1 MNLRKLFALLMT
13 AVMLLGMVPVGHAEG
28 GNITPGG
35 DITVGC
41 NHNWDWRFPNG
52 EPKHC
57 QEERLMEMYCT
68 LCGQVA
74 SSYPV
79 TGDHT
84 PGSWQWDGTPP
95 ANCNEWGIQN
105 QFCSVCGEA
114 FNEREVQGDH
124 QWGGYVTETPAGC
137 ETPGEEVSYCSVCG
151 EKGSSREIPPTGH
164 DWGDWKLDVAAT
176 CNKEGLRVRYC
187 KSCNHREEQEVPA
200 GEHKWGGYVA
210 ETPAGCE
217 TPGEEVSYCSVC
229 GEKGSSREIPATG
242 HNWGDWKW
250 EVEATCNK
258 DGLRVRYCKNCNMR
272 EEDYVQGSKHNYG
285 PYKTYREPTCTE
297 RGLEYMTCTRCG
309 DENYRYIDI
318 IDHNFGEWYVVAEA
332 QIGLTGVEQRD
343 CTYGCGTFE
352 QRVIPALEQ
361 EFIPAPPSISKVV
374 INTPANGEYF
384 VAGESIV
391 YRITLTNNTGMALK
405 GVALYDPLY
414 STPVISPDGEG
425 SLAIAPRLADGESIS
440 GEFSYDV
447 TAEFALSGKVVNTA
461 EAVYVYADDP
471 QAMLYSA
478 YSNTLETPVGI
489 GDLPELHCSFGQSNV
504 PANNEYYV
512 PGETVR
518 FEVEYPSL
526 YPLVMG
532 YVLAH
537 VKDVPAVDVSGLAT
551 MTVLDAADVPAGE
564 SAFAYISYTVTE
576 EDAARGAIYGYAAFT
591 ANLPNGTPVKAA
603 ITDFVTV
610 PCGVEENS
618 SDKLSDASLTLT
630 MEPKYEYGPDNG
642 THYVLGECPWTNWKL
657 HNNSESVTMTLDK
670 VRYYL
675 DGNLYKYW
683 ENEINNRVLA
693 PGADFTDH
701 TSWYYIT
708 EEDIARGYVTVI
720 IETDCIGDD
729 GKMYYATAKL
739 ELPCGPGELPDDYV
753 PPVDDGSDE
762 LKRIRF
768 IKSVSNTPAN
778 GEFFVPGEEIRFW
791 LSFNILDSEG
801 NINEEDGVY
810 DIRFY
815 DPLIHGQN
823 IVRWD
828 TNRIY
833 SWDFHVYYTVTEE
846 DAQRGYVEN
855 TAYVTFSYTKG
866 GETVRVDSNT
876 VTAPC
881 GVGELPVDLS
891 LTMGDPYGPAN
902 GTHYVLG
909 EVVRPAWTV
918 KNNSEDRVVTSLG
931 TTYNW
936 NDEEPFSWS
945 TRVTLNPGR
954 RMTTRGVTRWVTQ
967 EDVTRGYVTLNVV
980 EVCGDGENEYT
991 LYNSLQ
997 IPCGPGE
1004 LPDDYVPPVNPDI
1017 DEDGIPNEEDPDI
1030 DGDGIPNGEDPDV
1043 DGDGIPNGEDTDV
1056 DGDGTPNGSDPDVD
1070 GDGIPNGDDPDVDG
1084 DGILNGEDDDVDG
1097 DGTPNGEDP
1106 DADGDG
1112 TPNGEDPD
1120 VDGDGTPNGEDPDV
1134 DGDGIP
1140 NGTDPDENGDGK
1152 PEDAFG
1158 VLTGMEIMK
1167 SVESLPMNGSF
1178 YTEGETVAYK
1188 ITYTNSGENELINV
1202 AIYDAMSGLAE
1213 IASAEKLTPGESR
1226 TCFFNHTVTAADVAR
1241 GYIANT
1247 AVGEYEVGGYSSSVN
1262 SNTVMV
1268 DTDGKEDNATV
1279 PPLFGDDD
1287 GSNYDPSTGWT
1298 DDPAAG
1304 EDGESPFGVIDTD
1317 QLRSGETHCAITITG
1332 RDNAS
1337 VGYEI
1342 SFCAAHAATQASAL
1356 MMKQASATPE
1366 MQMQAASY
1374 AVALWRTEV
1383 ESAYQKLLTAA
1394 DPTAQAVLLT
1404 EYIRFVTDLD
1414 NYEAIL
1420 NALYPDQPALVAGKI
1435 ADMWQDKCVAL
1446 CHEMHTLAADR
1457 KDSLLSVEAASGAV
1471 ANVCG
1476 CDITLEENGKKA
1488 FTQTY
1493 CPVHGFPYSMMD
1505 MLLGGKDTAETW
1517 AMVRQI
1523 WGVELTNAY
1532 SKVAVKLGDNGA
1544 AAKAGYAVMTQWMM
1558 AREASLIAL
1567 YPENPELVAQ
1577 TMVKLIM
1584 DRVNNLCL
1592 TGK

>member
-1 MNLRKLFALLMT
+1 
-13 AVMLLGMVPVGHAEG
+13 
-28 GNITPGG
+28 
-35 DITVGC
+35 
-41 NHNWDWRFPNG
+41 
-52 EPKHC
+52 
-57 QEERLMEMYCT
+57 MEMYCT

-84 PGSWQWDGTPP
+84 PGSWHWDGDPP

-105 QFCSVCGEA
+105 QSCSVCGEV

-187 KSCNHREEQEVPA
+187 KRCNHREEQEVPA
-200 GEHKWGGYVA
+200 SDHQWGGYVT

-217 TPGEEVSYCSVC
+217 TPGEEVSSCSVC

-242 HNWGDWKW
+242 HDWGDWKW

-258 DGLRVRYCKNCNMR
+258 DGLRVRYCKRCNMR
-272 EEDYVQGSKHNYG
+272 EEDYVQGGKHNYG

-361 EFIPAPPSISKVV
+361 EFIPTPPSISKVV

-425 SLAIAPRLADGESIS
+425 SLAIAHHLAVGESIS

-471 QAMLYSA
+471 QAMLYRA

-489 GDLPELHCSFGQSNV
+489 GDLPELHCSFGQSNA

-518 FEVEYPSL
+518 FEVEYSNPSL

-610 PCGVEENS
+610 PCG
-618 SDKLSDASLTLT
+618 
-630 MEPKYEYGPDNG
+630 
-642 THYVLGECPWTNWKL
+642 
-657 HNNSESVTMTLDK
+657 
-670 VRYYL
+670 
-675 DGNLYKYW
+675 
-683 ENEINNRVLA
+683 
-693 PGADFTDH
+693 
-701 TSWYYIT
+701 
-708 EEDIARGYVTVI
+708 
-720 IETDCIGDD
+720 
-729 GKMYYATAKL
+729 
-739 ELPCGPGELPDDYV
+739 
-753 PPVDDGSDE
+753 
-762 LKRIRF
+762 
-768 IKSVSNTPAN
+768 
-778 GEFFVPGEEIRFW
+778 
-791 LSFNILDSEG
+791 
-801 NINEEDGVY
+801 
-810 DIRFY
+810 
-815 DPLIHGQN
+815 
-823 IVRWD
+823 
-828 TNRIY
+828 
-833 SWDFHVYYTVTEE
+833 
-846 DAQRGYVEN
+846 
-855 TAYVTFSYTKG
+855 
-866 GETVRVDSNT
+866 
-876 VTAPC
+876 
-881 GVGELPVDLS
+881 
-891 LTMGDPYGPAN
+891 
-902 GTHYVLG
+902 
-909 EVVRPAWTV
+909 
-918 KNNSEDRVVTSLG
+918 
-931 TTYNW
+931 
-936 NDEEPFSWS
+936 
-945 TRVTLNPGR
+945 
-954 RMTTRGVTRWVTQ
+954 
-967 EDVTRGYVTLNVV
+967 
-980 EVCGDGENEYT
+980 
-991 LYNSLQ
+991 
-997 IPCGPGE
+997 PGE

-1017 DEDGIPNEEDPDI
+1017 DEDGIPNEEDPDMDGDGI
-1030 DGDGIPNGEDPDV
+1030 PNGDDPDVDGDGIPNGEDPDV
-1043 DGDGIPNGEDTDV
+1043 DGDGIPNGEDPDV
-1056 DGDGTPNGSDPDVD
+1056 DGDGTSNGEDPDVDGDDIPNGEDPDVDGDGVPNGEDPDVD
-1070 GDGIPNGDDPDVDG
+1070 GDGIPNGEDPDVDG
-1084 DGILNGEDDDVDG
+1084 DGI
-1097 DGTPNGEDP
+1097 
-1106 DADGDG
+1106 
-1112 TPNGEDPD
+1112 
-1120 VDGDGTPNGEDPDV
+1120 PNGEDPDV

-1152 PEDAFG
+1152 PEDPFG
-1158 VLTGMEIMK
+1158 VLTGMEVMK

-1247 AVGEYEVGGYSSSVN
+1247 AVGEYEVGGYSASVN

-1268 DTDGKEDNATV
+1268 DTDGKEDNAAV

-1287 GSNYDPSTGWT
+1287 EANYDPSTGWT

-1304 EDGESPFGVIDTD
+1304 EDGESLFGVIDTD
-1317 QLRSGETHCAITITG
+1317 QLCSGETHCAITITG

-1476 CDITLEENGKKA
+1476 CDITLEENGKKS

-1517 AMVRQI
+1517 TMVRQI

-1532 SKVAVKLGDNGA
+1532 SKVAVKLGDNSA

-1577 TMVKLIM
+1577 LMVKLIM